1 MGRCSALSLP
11 LVLRQRV
18 AGVFVLVS
26 IGVPVMAQPQL
37 IIEPSPA
44 PAARVADSGGSRPG
58 QHSPAGQGGWQYMV
72 RSGDTLDKIIAQTQA
87 ASPFSL
93 AFLRDAFAKL
103 NPSALPRGPQ
113 GPLIAGSLLRVP
125 DSAELRR
132 IAFPELESAQ
142 PTSAQAPQPA
152 HPPSLTAA
160 QRDEIERRS
169 WVRFP

>member
-1 MGRCSALSLP
+1 M
-11 LVLRQRV
+11 
-18 AGVFVLVS
+18 S
-26 IGVPVMAQPQL
+26 IGVPVMAQAQL
-37 IIEPSPA
+37 ILEPSP
-44 PAARVADSGGSRPG
+44 PPVTRVADPGGSRPVQQG
-58 QHSPAGQGGWQYMV
+58 AAGQGGWQYMV

-132 IAFPELESAQ
+132 IAFPELESSQ
-142 PTSAQAPQPA
+142 PVSSQAASHPA

-160 QRDEIERRS
+160 QREELERRS